1 MLYMDQERNVVER
14 DMTAAEVADILRC
27 KPRKVWTEAAKH
39 GIGANLGGRAGWR
52 FTRADVDALRAA
64 LRAAPAPSQ
73 RRRRRSA

>member
-1 MLYMDQERNVVER
+1 MLYMEERNVVER

-64 LRAAPAPSQ
+64 LRPAPAPSQ